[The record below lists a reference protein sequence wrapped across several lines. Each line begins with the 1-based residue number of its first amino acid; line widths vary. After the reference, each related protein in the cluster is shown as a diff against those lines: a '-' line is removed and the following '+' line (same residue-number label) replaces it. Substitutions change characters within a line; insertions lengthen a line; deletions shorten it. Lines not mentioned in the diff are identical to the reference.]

1 MGVDGIP
8 IFVTEKYVLDG
19 RKIRKIKIM
28 MNDRG
33 VENAKK
39 VFTIKLGRR
48 MKKVFRVMYGC

>member
-8 IFVTEKYVLDG
+8 IFVTEKYVLDD

-39 VFTIKLGRR
+39 FLR
-48 MKKVFRVMYGC
+48 